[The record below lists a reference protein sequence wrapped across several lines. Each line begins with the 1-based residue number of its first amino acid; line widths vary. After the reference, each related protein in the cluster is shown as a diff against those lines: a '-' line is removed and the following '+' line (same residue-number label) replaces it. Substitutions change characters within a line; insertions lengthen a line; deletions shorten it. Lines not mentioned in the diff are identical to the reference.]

1 MEALEL
7 LGRETMYLLI
17 SETGMD
23 VDKSSKEVEGKID
36 EDQFFEEVTFNR
48 CFYIYGGPEQLE
60 VSSFSY

>member
-7 LGRETMYLLI
+7 LGRETMDLLI

-23 VDKSSKEVEGKID
+23 VDKSSKEGEGKID
-36 EDQFFEEVTFNR
+36 EDQFFEEVTFDR